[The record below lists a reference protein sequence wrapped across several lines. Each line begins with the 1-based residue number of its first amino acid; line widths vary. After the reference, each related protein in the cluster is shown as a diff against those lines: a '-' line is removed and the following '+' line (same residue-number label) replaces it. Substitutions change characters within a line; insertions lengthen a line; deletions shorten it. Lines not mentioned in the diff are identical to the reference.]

1 MDKYA
6 HQKNGNLFYEEHGE
20 GSPLLL
26 IHGGLGAA
34 SHWANQMAVFSEKF
48 RVLIPEQRGRG
59 RTPDIAGP
67 ITFQNMTDDMI
78 EFLENQVD
86 GPAVLV
92 GASDGGIIGLYLA
105 IQRPDLI
112 SKLVLLG
119 TNFDKDG
126 VVLVFSEALKD
137 WDPEDDRFKN
147 ARDLYG
153 SLSPD
158 GPNHWPIVFAKM
170 KHLFLTEPNLTVADL
185 VKISIPTLVMY
196 L

>member
-6 HQKNGNLFYEEHGE
+6 DQKNGKLFYEEHGE

-34 SHWANQMAVFSEKF
+34 SHWANQTAVFSEKF

-67 ITFQNMTDDMI
+67 ITYQNMTEDMV

-92 GASDGGIIGLYLA
+92 GASDGGIVGLYLA
-105 IQRPDLI
+105 IQRPELI

-126 VVLVFSEALKD
+126 VVLAFAEALID
-137 WDPEDDRFKN
+137 WDTEADSFTR
-147 ARDLYG
+147 ARELY
-153 SLSPD
+153 
-158 GPNHWPIVFAKM
+158 
-170 KHLFLTEPNLTVADL
+170 
-185 VKISIPTLVMY
+185 
-196 L
+196 